1 LTDIDEFESAIVF
14 RGADKTEDD
23 EQKLRE
29 DSEENFPLADFVF
42 EYGGQEIYDWIIGVI

>member
-1 LTDIDEFESAIVF
+1 MNSNRQSCSGERI
-14 RGADKTEDD
+14 KTEDD